1 MAETLVLSTKTGRA
15 EGSSSSRRLRREGK
29 VPGVVYGLGND
40 PVSISIDWPDLRAVL
55 TTDAGLNA
63 IITLDVDGD
72 QQLSIVKDIQRHPVR
87 RDVMHVDFIRVD
99 PDAEV
104 SVDVPLILVGEAK
117 ELEQANGMVD
127 QAMFSLTIWSKLLTI
142 PTEIE
147 VDVSALTV
155 GDSVRVEQLNLP
167 AGVRTDIDPDE
178 AVAIGT
184 VTRSTLEAIAAEE
197 AAEAEA
203 EAAAAEGEEGE
214 AGEGSDDDSDGGG
227 DGGDGE

>member
-1 MAETLVLSTKTGRA
+1 MAETLVLSTTTGRA
-15 EGSSSSRRLRREGK
+15 EGSASSRRLRREGK
-29 VPGVVYGLGND
+29 VPGVVYGLGVD
-40 PVSISIDWPDLRAVL
+40 PVSISVEWPDLRAVL
-55 TTDAGLNA
+55 TTDAGINA

-72 QQLSIVKDIQRHPVR
+72 QQLSIVKDLQRHPVR
-87 RDVMHVDFIRVD
+87 RDVVHIDFIRVD

-104 SVDVPLILVGEAK
+104 SVDVPLVLIGEAK

-155 GDSVRVEQLNLP
+155 GDSVRVEELVLP
-167 AGVRTDIDPDE
+167 SGVRTDVDPDE

-197 AAEAEA
+197 AAEAAA
-203 EAAAAEGEEGE
+203 EAAESEEGE
-214 AGEGSDDDSDGGG
+214 AGDADADDGESSGDS
-227 DGGDGE
+227 GDGE

>member
-1 MAETLVLSTKTGRA
+1 MAETLVLSTITGRA

-40 PVSISIDWPDLRAVL
+40 PVSISVAWPDLRAVL

-72 QQLSIVKDIQRHPVR
+72 RQLSIVKDVQRHPVR

-155 GDSVRVEQLNLP
+155 GDSVRVEELNLP
-167 AGVRTDIDPDE
+167 AGVRTDIDPEE

-214 AGEGSDDDSDGGG
+214 AGEGSDDDSDG
-227 DGGDGE
+227 DGGDSE